1 MRKTALLLSALALST
16 FPLAACGGG
25 AEDAPA
31 QDPAPTAADEEA
43 VREDAPEEVSDGGG
57 EPSAEEPEASS
68 AEESEAESAEESEAS
83 AGGPAAE
90 GAVIPA
96 EAVADP
102 PQEVGEFS
110 LMDGSGPAHMYSHAE
125 ESILISV
132 DSTVL
137 SSDYETLAEEIATDN
152 TPAGTGSCGTNES
165 GSSIVCYQRTEDGVI
180 TVTAIP
186 EEISLEDTA
195 AFVDQYAEQA
205 GAV

>member
-16 FPLAACGGG
+16 LPLAACGGG

-31 QDPAPTAADEEA
+31 QDPAPTAAEDT

-57 EPSAEEPEASS
+57 EPAAEEPEDTV
-68 AEESEAESAEESEAS
+68 
-83 AGGPAAE
+83 GGPAAE
-90 GAVIPA
+90 NAVIPA

-137 SSDYETLAEEIATDN
+137 SSEYETLAEEIATDN
-152 TPAGTGSCGTNES
+152 APAGTGSCGTNES

-186 EEISLEDTA
+186 EEISLEDTV

-205 GAV
+205 GAA

>member
-16 FPLAACGGG
+16 LPLAACGGG

-31 QDPAPTAADEEA
+31 QDPAPTAAEDT
-43 VREDAPEEVSDGGG
+43 VREDAPEGVSDGGG
-57 EPSAEEPEASS
+57 EPAAEEPEATV
-68 AEESEAESAEESEAS
+68 
-83 AGGPAAE
+83 GGPAAE
-90 GAVIPA
+90 DTVIPA

-137 SSDYETLAEEIATDN
+137 SSEYETLAEEIATDN
-152 TPAGTGSCGTNES
+152 APAGTGSCGTNES

-186 EEISLEDTA
+186 EEISLEDTV

-205 GAV
+205 GAA